1 MKTKICFLLIIFSG
15 HLLAQAESEYMYNY
29 CQLKVAKSGKVQMDK
44 TMWTKSTNKNGNDVY
59 TPIKDRVSKD
69 GKPILNPNGTP
80 QFCEAIIE
88 VAKNKDGST
97 EAVKIEY
104 NRSGGRSSMY
114 RFRDSAFAVYRD
126 SETSGPPDPSKKW
139 EIVGGANQQLC
150 DCLYSN
156 VPRSIINDEETQRIE
171 ANETPEEKQ
180 KRLQK
185 SKEDWQK
192 RVNTKSKS
200 IEMCRE
206 KVDTYNSIMT
216 EKNMSLFPEML
227 NKEMEIKSSEKL
239 ITEQDEFTL
248 RDVCGRLYQYADF
261 ANPQSDI
268 KDDEFT
274 TDLKNNAEECSKK
287 FLISIDKSK
296 TIGEIARVL
305 SKELINKPH
314 NPDNVIDSCVIFAT
328 HSDDPSLKRRFLK
341 EKINKPIQNEKS
353 EGAGY
358 QEGAISK

>member
-1 MKTKICFLLIIFSG
+1 MKIKISFLLIIFSG
-15 HLLAQAESEYMYNY
+15 HLFAQAESEYMYNY
-29 CQLKVAKSGKVQMDK
+29 CQLKVAKNGKVQMDE

-126 SETSGPPDPSKKW
+126 SETSGPPDPNKKW
-139 EIVGGANQQLC
+139 TIVGGANQQIC

-156 VPRSIINDEETQRIE
+156 VPRNKINDEETQKIE
-171 ANETPEEKQ
+171 ANETSEEKQ

-185 SKEDWQK
+185 SKEDWEK
-192 RVNTKSKS
+192 RVNAKSKS
-200 IEMCRE
+200 IEICKE
-206 KVDTYNSIMT
+206 KVDTYNAIMT
-216 EKNMSLFPEML
+216 DKHISLFPDML
-227 NKEMEIKSSEKL
+227 NKDMEIKEPEKL
-239 ITEQDEFTL
+239 TTEQDEFTL

-261 ANPQSDI
+261 PKSEKNPDDDFTKDLKEKALECSGNFDI
-268 KDDEFT
+268 KIT
-274 TDLKNNAEECSKK
+274 
-287 FLISIDKSK
+287 K
-296 TIGEIARVL
+296 TNTIEDIAREIEKGL
-305 SKELINKPH
+305 SAKQYNLEKKSDACTVFAIHSGNTNL
-314 NPDNVIDSCVIFAT
+314 VRIFAT
-328 HSDDPSLKRRFLK
+328 
-341 EKINKPIQNEKS
+341 EKIDIPNKKEES
-353 EGAGY
+353 EG
-358 QEGAISK
+358 GAISK